1 MSAEELIGLEIKNIV
16 EETSVATATKR
27 PFTEL
32 LLSINKKLIAQAFFR
47 PVFTFYT
54 PRKRSENLTI

>member
-1 MSAEELIGLEIKNIV
+1 MSAEELIGFEIKNIV

-32 LLSINKKLIAQAFFR
+32 LLSINKKLIAQAFFGL
-47 PVFTFYT
+47 VFTFYT

>member
-1 MSAEELIGLEIKNIV
+1 MSAEKIIGFEIKNIV

-32 LLSINKKLIAQAFFR
+32 LLSIIEKLIAQAFFR